1 MEGVPM
7 PNGVADRIAA
17 VAERISAIL
26 GPRVMRFIARFNKR
40 VTNPIQRLWAP
51 RLRHMAVIEHR
62 GRRSGT
68 TYRTPVMVFVEGD
81 ELVVV
86 LNYGT
91 GSDWIRN
98 VAAAGTAG
106 VLHRGRRYRLANP
119 RVIPVDSADLPGA
132 VRSVRTPGRSAL
144 HAVLIAD

>member
-1 MEGVPM
+1 MTTGA
-7 PNGVADRIAA
+7 ADRTAI
-17 VAERISAIL
+17 VAERISAVL
-26 GPRVMRFIARFNKR
+26 GPRVMRLIAQVNKR
-40 VTNPIQRLWAP
+40 VTNPIQPLWAS

-86 LNYGT
+86 LNYGVE
-91 GSDWIRN
+91 SDWIRN

-106 VLHRGRRYRLANP
+106 VLHRGRRYRLTNP
-119 RVIPVDSADLPGA
+119 RVIPVNSAELPAA
-132 VRSVRTPGRSAL
+132 VRSVRTPDRSVL
-144 HAVLIAD
+144 HAALVLD

>member
-1 MEGVPM
+1 MV
-7 PNGVADRIAA
+7 
-17 VAERISAIL
+17 
-26 GPRVMRFIARFNKR
+26 FIA
-40 VTNPIQRLWAP
+40 
-51 RLRHMAVIEHR
+51 
-62 GRRSGT
+62 
-68 TYRTPVMVFVEGD
+68 GD

-98 VAAAGTAG
+98 VAAAGSAG
-106 VLHRGRRYRLANP
+106 VLHRGRRYRLTNP

>member
-7 PNGVADRIAA
+7 PNGVADRIAT

-26 GPRVMRFIARFNKR
+26 GPRVMRFIAQFNKR

-68 TYRTPVMVFVEGD
+68 TYRTPVMVFVAGD

-86 LNYGT
+86 LNYGVE
-91 GSDWIRN
+91 S
-98 VAAAGTAG
+98 
-106 VLHRGRRYRLANP
+106 
-119 RVIPVDSADLPGA
+119 
-132 VRSVRTPGRSAL
+132 RSLGGFTMGLRQRQAL
-144 HAVLIAD
+144 SSSSL